1 MGKYISVSKELI
13 CAMDE
18 HIARVIN
25 NNDNDNDNNE
35 DQIQIPSPADLLGE
49 FCWRRVEIL
58 KMEIDR
64 LIYLEE
70 FSEDPALIIA
80 KIKTYKILYFNF

>member
-1 MGKYISVSKELI
+1 
-13 CAMDE
+13 MDE

-70 FSEDPALIIA
+70 FSEDPSLI
-80 KIKTYKILYFNF
+80 KWEKV